1 MLLEP
6 WSGGTGWENNGRK
19 AQQAG
24 QGEEPVDPR
33 AAPPPQESQ
42 PAAVGLGRAGGR
54 RGGEERPPQPKL
66 LGAAAGDD
74 GRLRPW
80 RRWRRR
86 RLLVRQ
92 EAARPAG
99 GRAAAGAGPA
109 RGVRGCGAVGRCRS
123 PEVRVRR
130 VPAAAAHSQAVA
142 AYAGRH
148 PGVTDR
154 LIACPVSRWREL
166 ETLGVYDSA
175 FECVSQSD
183 QLRSN

>member
-6 WSGGTGWENNGRK
+6 RRDGENNGRK
-19 AQQAG
+19 AQQAA

-42 PAAVGLGRAGGR
+42 PAAAGLGRAGGR

-66 LGAAAGDD
+66 LGAAARDD

-86 RLLVRQ
+86 RRRLPVRQ

-109 RGVRGCGAVGRCRS
+109 RGVRGCGAVGSRCRA

-154 LIACPVSRWREL
+154 LIACPVSWWREL
-166 ETLGVYDSA
+166 EALGV
-175 FECVSQSD
+175 
-183 QLRSN
+183 